1 MLTRLQAMYAWSRT
15 FRASTR
21 TAWSSHSTPTTFSP
35 SRLHARRDES
45 DDVKEAEQSKQI
57 EQEHDD
63 GVITDAQDDED
74 AADWTDVAEPVTE
87 EDAQSREVLVNE
99 TPRHEVA
106 PPAPQQHL
114 RSALGAEANR

>member
-1 MLTRLQAMYAWSRT
+1 MG
-15 FRASTR
+15 
-21 TAWSSHSTPTTFSP
+21 
-35 SRLHARRDES
+35 
-45 DDVKEAEQSKQI
+45 AEQSKQI

-63 GVITDAQDDED
+63 GVITDAQDDE

-114 RSALGAEANR
+114 RERSWCRSEQVSRTIRLPAHVNAEASTADFTNGVLTIVLPKQRHSTQRIAIE